1 MPHQIA
7 AVILYFPRVAM
18 PGFWSLTKA
27 HAWKVGVKSVANHTL
42 KEPNKCL
49 LAFSPQDN
57 LPLMNS
63 KGVLGRLLLLLHMI
77 IPKLLKRIAL
87 KINIIQLVGAYKLR
101 AILCD
106 LATRILIVQ
115 IDEIDVYIKTLQRL
129 LLGHIVF
136 ERGEPIFLI
145 CVWSICMDLRA

>member
-1 MPHQIA
+1 MPHQTA
-7 AVILYFPRVAM
+7 AVISYFPRVAM

-27 HAWKVGVKSVANHTL
+27 CAWKVVVKSVANHTL

-57 LPLMNS
+57 LLLMNS
-63 KGVLGRLLLLLHMI
+63 KGVLGRLLVLLHMI
-77 IPKLLKRIAL
+77 IPELLKRMAL

-101 AILCD
+101 AILGD
-106 LATRILIVQ
+106 SATRILIVQ

-136 ERGEPIFLI
+136 EEENQYF
-145 CVWSICMDLRA
+145 